1 MAVWLKR
8 ALMEIL
14 TDWPDDLPP
23 EWRDACSEA
32 EIVPACRS
40 ARTCYG
46 HSREWL
52 RANAMAIFYP
62 VGTCK
67 MGNDD
72 MAVLDAR
79 PKVRSVDRLR
89 VADASAMPIMS
100 NGNINAPSIIIG
112 GKCAGFIL
120 EEAA

>member
-1 MAVWLKR
+1 L
-8 ALMEIL
+8 
-14 TDWPDDLPP
+14 
-23 EWRDACSEA
+23 
-32 EIVPACRS
+32 
-40 ARTCYG
+40 
-46 HSREWL
+46 
-52 RANAMAIFYP
+52 
-62 VGTCK
+62 
-67 MGNDD
+67 GNDD

>member
-1 MAVWLKR
+1 
-8 ALMEIL
+8 
-14 TDWPDDLPP
+14 
-23 EWRDACSEA
+23 
-32 EIVPACRS
+32 
-40 ARTCYG
+40 
-46 HSREWL
+46 
-52 RANAMAIFYP
+52 MAIFYP

-72 MAVLDAR
+72 LAVLDAR

-100 NGNINAPSIIIG
+100 SGNTNAPSITIG
-112 GKCAGFIL
+112 EKCAGFIL